1 MDVRKAIL
9 IFVGTLCVGL
19 GLLGMFLPLLPTTV
33 FLLMAALLKAT
44 KGVPSG
50 ELAFF
55 RSFFAIIPVVV
66 FLAWQREPAGYHRW
80 FRAALRA
87 GLAAAAAAVFAVFA
101 GSALT
106 NTLVG
111 LAGALMP
118 MAPHALSDLT
128 GPGDAQ
134 GALATLFT
142 FQASFLL
149 AVGVSMV
156 AGWKHLLKAL
166 AALFVTQ
173 ILFLIILVEITD
185 RTGGMPH
192 ALLLR
197 AWAVGLPAAL
207 AFATLRPR
215 PRPQVGSPVLTL
227 VPDGPA

>member
-1 MDVRKAIL
+1 M
-9 IFVGTLCVGL
+9 
-19 GLLGMFLPLLPTTV
+19 
-33 FLLMAALLKAT
+33 
-44 KGVPSG
+44 
-50 ELAFF
+50 
-55 RSFFAIIPVVV
+55 VVV

-149 AVGVSMV
+149 AIGVSMV

-166 AALFVTQ
+166 AV
-173 ILFLIILVEITD
+173 
-185 RTGGMPH
+185 GGMH
-192 ALLLR
+192 EREAFVIALQEVTTKYPGTDE
-197 AWAVGLPAAL
+197 AKAAQDIL
-207 AFATLRPR
+207 AQLNKTAGGAPSGGAPPEVVAAR
-215 PRPQVGSPVLTL
+215 
-227 VPDGPA
+227 